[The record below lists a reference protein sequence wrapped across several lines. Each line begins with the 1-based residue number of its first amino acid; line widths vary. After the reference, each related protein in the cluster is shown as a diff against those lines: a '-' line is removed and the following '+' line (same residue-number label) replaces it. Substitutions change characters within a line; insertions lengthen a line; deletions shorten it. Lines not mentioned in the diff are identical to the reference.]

1 MYSFYELRKYCDVS
15 ICFNDV
21 IKIKGHKI
29 ILSNSSK
36 YFDTM
41 FSNKYFIE
49 NQKNDISI
57 NISNL
62 DNPEVSINEIIK
74 FMYNGK
80 LDKTLKDYVI
90 LKDMLKIA
98 DYLIIDDIIPLCITS
113 IVKIID
119 FNNCLDACI
128 FSEFYNLKKLNR
140 FTYKFIRKNIRKI
153 YLKKDFIYL
162 SFNVI
167 DLLLRDKK
175 TVFYNEDDVLCIIL
189 QWLNN
194 EENNKYFH
202 DVLKV
207 IRFSLL
213 SEECAIK
220 LKIKYKYLFPDSLL
234 SKSLFSSKMSR
245 RESTFGSFIYISDPN
260 WYSKKYDI
268 MYIRTFNY
276 ITKRVKTIDSI
287 PFVEKFHSV
296 LHNDVIYFLRFEG
309 SNNKNKFDRNFNSY
323 DIVTK
328 SWNSFPKIDDCENFS
343 SCVLNNKMYLIG
355 GEINGISTN
364 RVLWWDFKSN
374 YWNQTTPMRFPKS
387 ESCVVPA
394 ENFIFVIGGKD
405 MYSLDVVER
414 FDTKTQSWS
423 TLMHLPIRLKRS
435 SGIYHKGFIY
445 IVGGISYASAELG
458 IGYEG
463 FVNKIY
469 RYDISNNYWIEL
481 NPLRHTKINVNLG
494 ILDND
499 NKIYAIGGDKNNT
512 IEVYNISTNTWSM
525 FGRSFCNLINSKQ
538 CNIFTKSVFFVKT

>member
-1 MYSFYELRKYCDVS
+1 
-15 ICFNDV
+15 
-21 IKIKGHKI
+21 
-29 ILSNSSK
+29 
-36 YFDTM
+36 
-41 FSNKYFIE
+41 
-49 NQKNDISI
+49 
-57 NISNL
+57 
-62 DNPEVSINEIIK
+62 
-74 FMYNGK
+74 
-80 LDKTLKDYVI
+80 
-90 LKDMLKIA
+90 
-98 DYLIIDDIIPLCITS
+98 
-113 IVKIID
+113 
-119 FNNCLDACI
+119 
-128 FSEFYNLKKLNR
+128 
-140 FTYKFIRKNIRKI
+140 
-153 YLKKDFIYL
+153 
-162 SFNVI
+162 
-167 DLLLRDKK
+167 
-175 TVFYNEDDVLCIIL
+175 
-189 QWLNN
+189 
-194 EENNKYFH
+194 
-202 DVLKV
+202 
-207 IRFSLL
+207 
-213 SEECAIK
+213 
-220 LKIKYKYLFPDSLL
+220 
-234 SKSLFSSKMSR
+234 
-245 RESTFGSFIYISDPN
+245 
-260 WYSKKYDI
+260 

-328 SWNSFPKIDDCENFS
+328 SWNSFPKIDDECENFS

-374 YWNQTTPMRFPKS
+374 HWNQTTPMRFSKS

-414 FDTKTQSWS
+414 FDTKTQSWT

-445 IVGGISYASAELG
+445 IVGGISYASAALG

-512 IEVYNISTNTWSM
+512 IEVYNIATNTWSM

-538 CNIFTKSVFFVKT
+538 SNIFTKSVFL